1 MSTLSVHLEDYLK
14 LRRQLGFKLRVPG
27 SLLRSFVAFARQHG
41 RGRITIKLALRWATH
56 PPQIS
61 PVQAANRLG
70 MVRRFASYLS
80 AVDPRT
86 EVPPL
91 GLLPCSIRRRVPYLF
106 QEQEL
111 KTWFETGRQD
121 RSFKGTTCSTL
132 FGLLATTGMRVGEA
146 LSLKQQDLHWKAGLV
161 TIRCA
166 KGNRHRIIPL
176 HRSAL
181 EALQHYELLRDRV
194 CPHPPNCSFFV
205 TAKGLALPY
214 NTVNDWFIQL
224 RDQMGWRSDAG
235 QRAPR
240 LHDLRHYFAIR
251 TLLNWYRSEADVER
265 QLPTLAS
272 YLGHVHVRD
281 TYWYLSAAPELLA
294 AAAARW
300 QQRREGR

>member
-1 MSTLSVHLEDYLK
+1 MSTLSVHLANYLK
-14 LRRQLGFKLRVPG
+14 LRRQLGFKLRVPS
-27 SLLRSFVAFARQHG
+27 SLLRSFVLFAGQ
-41 RGRITIKLALRWATH
+41 RGHRWITRKLALLWATH

-91 GLLPCSIRRRVPYLF
+91 GLLPCPIRRRVPYLF
-106 QEQEL
+106 QEQEVR
-111 KTWFETGRQD
+111 TWFQAARQD
-121 RSFKGTTCSTL
+121 GSFHGVTCSTL

-146 LSLKQQDLHWKAGLV
+146 LSLNRENFNWKEGLV

-166 KGNRHRIIPL
+166 KGNRHRTIPL
-176 HRSAL
+176 HHSTVG
-181 EALQHYELLRDRV
+181 ALQQYGRLRDGV
-194 CPHPPNCSFFV
+194 CPHPPGGSFFV

-214 NTVNDWFIQL
+214 NTVNDWFVQL
-224 RDQMGWRSDAG
+224 RGQMGWRGDSD
-235 QRAPR
+235 QRRPR

-251 TLLNWYRSEADVER
+251 TLLNWYRSNTDVEK
-265 QLPTLAS
+265 QLPLLAT

-300 QQRREGR
+300 QQRERKR